1 MKLSTKGRYG
11 IHAMYDLAVC
21 ARDGQ
26 DAPVSL
32 KAIAERQGIPEAYLE
47 QLFAMLKKAKLVK
60 STRGAQGGYKLARQP
75 GEISVGEV
83 LRALEGGL
91 SVVDCLDEA
100 ELCGKSCA
108 CPSRIVWKRLTD
120 GINKIVDGITLS
132 DMIDE
137 YERQGAREE
146 ETE

>member
-1 MKLSTKGRYG
+1 MKLTTKGRYG

-26 DAPVSL
+26 DVPVSL

-47 QLFAMLKKAKLVK
+47 QLFAMLKKAGLVI
-60 STRGAQGGYKLARQP
+60 STRGAQGGYQLARRP
-75 GEISVGEV
+75 EEISVGDV

-91 SVVDCLDEA
+91 NVVDCLEESD
-100 ELCGKSCA
+100 LCGKSCA
-108 CPSRIVWKRLTD
+108 CPSRIVWKKLTD
-120 GINKIVDGITLS
+120 GINRIVDGISLS

-137 YERQGAREE
+137 FEQSNAREE
-146 ETE
+146 I